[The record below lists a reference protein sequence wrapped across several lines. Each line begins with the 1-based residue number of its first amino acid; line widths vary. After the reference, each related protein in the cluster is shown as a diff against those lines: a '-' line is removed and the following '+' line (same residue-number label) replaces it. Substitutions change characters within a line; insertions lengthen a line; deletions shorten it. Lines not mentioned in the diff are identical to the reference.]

1 MANAQHSRSS
11 GHGNTQDEVNL
22 EIDDSQSLR
31 TLEEGHQPPIL
42 VLSRDA
48 NLVETVK
55 KAAPRGVPVAFAPD
69 LDHVAEKLS
78 NLKPGVL
85 VADTASTADVA
96 SMVAQLTQHFPE
108 LVVVVAGKREDSSA
122 LMQLT
127 AAGRIFRFLL
137 TPLSHG
143 QTRLALEAAVKQHL
157 DLSAA
162 GERISAGNVG
172 GEGGSKNYV
181 MTYGAL
187 AAGLLVVI
195 GGIWFGVS
203 RFTGDAEAPP
213 VVNQPATPGAQQPGA
228 LPDRPDPIKAELALA
243 KDAFDQ
249 NKFIEPQGESALDL
263 YRSALALDPSSQAAK
278 DGIRSV
284 VDKILERAEAALLAE
299 RLEEAIRTIETA
311 RDIDSAHPR
320 LAFLDTQVGRE
331 RERLKL
337 SQAQDVS
344 NRVRSLV
351 NSAND
356 RMTNG
361 RLLTPA
367 NGSAKDA
374 LLEARRLDPTDPT
387 VLSTIREFS
396 TQLTEEARKSL
407 AGGNVEA
414 ATAYVQGA
422 RQMGSAGSAL
432 AAVERSLAEATRT
445 VGPGAGPSAA
455 PGTSQSAG
463 ARRPATNAPSG
474 SQAGAGP
481 NVDNMVA
488 DVRQRL
494 SEGKLMDPPGDSARD
509 LLTNLRTAAPNRA
522 EVEELSRTLSTR
534 LLDSGKQAMNAKAFE
549 RSAQLIAAAK
559 DVGQR
564 YNGAAISQAE
574 NDLAAARE
582 ATSQQN
588 NIVSAASLKRVRM
601 VSPVYPDSA
610 RKRGVEGWV
619 ELAFTVQTNGSVDQV
634 EVRNASPADVFDDSA
649 VRAVRQWRFEPVE
662 RNGERV
668 EQRAMVR
675 LKFSQQ
681 AAAN

>member
-1 MANAQHSRSS
+1 MANAQHGRST
-11 GHGNTQDEVNL
+11 GHGITQDEVNL

-31 TLEEGHQPPIL
+31 TLEEGHQPPVL

-85 VADTASTADVA
+85 VVDTASTADVA

-108 LVVVVAGKREDSSA
+108 LVVVVAGKREDSSS

-162 GERISAGNVG
+162 GERISAGSLS

-203 RFTGDAEAPP
+203 RFTSEPEIPP
-213 VVNQPATPGAQQPGA
+213 VVNQPAPGSQPSGV
-228 LPDRPDPIKAELALA
+228 PERPDPVKAELALA
-243 KDAFDQ
+243 LEAFNQ
-249 NKFIEPQGESALDL
+249 GKYIEPAGESALDL
-263 YRSALALDPSSQAAK
+263 YRSALALDPNNQQAK

-284 VDKILERAEAALLAE
+284 VDKILERAEAALVQE

-311 RDIDSAHPR
+311 RDIDSTHPR
-320 LAFLDTQVGRE
+320 LAFLDTQVARE
-331 RERLKL
+331 RERLQL
-337 SQAQDVS
+337 NQAQEIG
-344 NRVRSLV
+344 NRVRALV
-351 NSAND
+351 SAAND
-356 RMTNG
+356 RMAAG
-361 RLLTPA
+361 RLLSPRNA
-367 NGSAKDA
+367 NAQDA
-374 LLEARRLDPTDPT
+374 LLEARRLDPTNPV
-387 VLSTIREFS
+387 VLSTIRELS
-396 TQLTEEARKSL
+396 AQLTEEARKAL
-407 AGGNVEA
+407 AAGNLDA
-414 ATAYVQGA
+414 AAQYVQGA
-422 RQMGSAGSAL
+422 REMGSAGSAL
-432 AAVERSLAEATRT
+432 AAVERSLAEAQRAA
-445 VGPGAGPSAA
+445 AGAA
-455 PGTSQSAG
+455 PSTTPAVQSAG
-463 ARRPATNAPSG
+463 TRRPATNAPSS
-474 SQAGAGP
+474 SQAGSGP
-481 NVDNMVA
+481 NIDTLVA
-488 DVRQRL
+488 EVRQRL
-494 SEGKLMDPPGDSARD
+494 NEGKLIDPPGESARD
-509 LLTNLRTAAPNRA
+509 SLAALRAAAPNRP
-522 EVEELSRTLSTR
+522 ELEELSRTLSTR
-534 LLDSGKQAMNAKAFE
+534 LLDSGRQAMAAKAFD

-574 NDLAAARE
+574 NDLAAAR
-582 ATSQQN
+582 AASDQQN

-610 RKRGVEGWV
+610 RKRGIEGWV
-619 ELAFTVQTNGSVDQV
+619 ELAFTVQTNGTVDEV
-634 EVRNASPADVFDDSA
+634 EVRNASPADVFDDA
-649 VRAVRQWRFEPVE
+649 AIRAVRQWRFEPVV

-668 EQRAMVR
+668 AQRAMVR
-675 LKFSQQ
+675 LKFTQSQ
-681 AAAN
+681 

>member
-1 MANAQHSRSS
+1 MANAQHGRST
-11 GHGNTQDEVNL
+11 GHGITQDEVNL

-31 TLEEGHQPPIL
+31 TLEEGHQPPVL

-85 VADTASTADVA
+85 VVDTASTADVA

-108 LVVVVAGKREDSSA
+108 LVVVVAGKREDSSS

-162 GERISAGNVG
+162 GERISAGSLG

-203 RFTGDAEAPP
+203 RFTSEPEIPP
-213 VVNQPATPGAQQPGA
+213 VVNQPAPGSQPSGV
-228 LPDRPDPIKAELALA
+228 PERPDPVKAELALA
-243 KDAFDQ
+243 LEAFNQ
-249 NKFIEPQGESALDL
+249 GKYIEPAGESALDL
-263 YRSALALDPSSQAAK
+263 YRSALALDPNNQQAK

-284 VDKILERAEAALLAE
+284 VDKILERAEAALVQE

-311 RDIDSAHPR
+311 RDIDSTHPR
-320 LAFLDTQVGRE
+320 LAFLDTQVARE
-331 RERLKL
+331 RERLQL
-337 SQAQDVS
+337 NQAQEIG
-344 NRVRSLV
+344 NRVRALV
-351 NSAND
+351 SAAND
-356 RMTNG
+356 RMAAG
-361 RLLTPA
+361 RLLSPRNA
-367 NGSAKDA
+367 NAQDA
-374 LLEARRLDPTDPT
+374 LLEARRLDPTNPV
-387 VLSTIREFS
+387 VLSTIRELS
-396 TQLTEEARKSL
+396 SQLTEEARKAL
-407 AGGNVEA
+407 AAGNLDA
-414 ATAYVQGA
+414 AAQYVQGA
-422 RQMGSAGSAL
+422 REMGSAGSAL
-432 AAVERSLAEATRT
+432 AAVERSLAEAQRAA
-445 VGPGAGPSAA
+445 AGAA
-455 PGTSQSAG
+455 PSTTPAVQSAG
-463 ARRPATNAPSG
+463 TRRPATNAPSS
-474 SQAGAGP
+474 SQAGSGP
-481 NVDNMVA
+481 NIDTLVA
-488 DVRQRL
+488 EVRQRL
-494 SEGKLMDPPGDSARD
+494 NEGKLIDPPGESARD
-509 LLTNLRTAAPNRA
+509 SLAALRAAAPNRP
-522 EVEELSRTLSTR
+522 ELEELSRTLSTR
-534 LLDSGKQAMNAKAFE
+534 LLDSGRQAMAAKAFD

-574 NDLAAARE
+574 NDLAAAR
-582 ATSQQN
+582 AASDQQN

-610 RKRGVEGWV
+610 RKRGIEGWV
-619 ELAFTVQTNGSVDQV
+619 ELAFTVQTNGTVDEV
-634 EVRNASPADVFDDSA
+634 EVRNASPADVFDDA
-649 VRAVRQWRFEPVE
+649 AIRAVRQWRFEPVV

-668 EQRAMVR
+668 AQRAMVR
-675 LKFSQQ
+675 LKFTQSQ
-681 AAAN
+681 

>member
-1 MANAQHSRSS
+1 MANAQHGRST
-11 GHGNTQDEVNL
+11 GHGITQDEVNL

-31 TLEEGHQPPIL
+31 TLEESHQPPVL

-85 VADTASTADVA
+85 VVDTASTADVA

-162 GERISAGNVG
+162 GERISAGSLG
-172 GEGGSKNYV
+172 GEGGSKNYLI
-181 MTYGAL
+181 TYGAL

-203 RFTGDAEAPP
+203 RFTGEPEIPP
-213 VVNQPATPGAQQPGA
+213 VVNQPAPGAQPSGV
-228 LPDRPDPIKAELALA
+228 PERPDPVKAELALA
-243 KDAFDQ
+243 LEAFNQ
-249 NKFIEPQGESALDL
+249 GKYIEPAGESALDL
-263 YRSALALDPSSQAAK
+263 YRSALALDPNSQQAK

-284 VDKILERAEAALLAE
+284 VDKILERAEAALVQE

-311 RDIDSAHPR
+311 RDIDSTHPR
-320 LAFLDTQVGRE
+320 LAFLDTQVARE
-331 RERLKL
+331 RERLQL
-337 SQAQDVS
+337 NQAKEIG
-344 NRVRSLV
+344 NRVRALV
-351 NSAND
+351 STAND
-356 RMTNG
+356 RMAAG
-361 RLLTPA
+361 RLLSPRNA
-367 NGSAKDA
+367 SAQDA
-374 LLEARRLDPTDPT
+374 LLEARRLDPTNPV
-387 VLSTIREFS
+387 VLSTIRELS
-396 TQLTEEARKSL
+396 AQLTEEARKAL
-407 AGGNVEA
+407 AAGNLDA
-414 ATAYVQGA
+414 AAQYVQGA
-422 RQMGSAGSAL
+422 REMGSAGSAL
-432 AAVERSLAEATRT
+432 AAVERSLAEAQR
-445 VGPGAGPSAA
+445 SAA
-455 PGTSQSAG
+455 GAAPATTPAVQSAG
-463 ARRPATNAPSG
+463 TRRPATNAPSS
-474 SQAGAGP
+474 SQAGSGP
-481 NVDNMVA
+481 NIDTMVA
-488 DVRQRL
+488 EVRQRL
-494 SEGKLMDPPGDSARD
+494 NEGKLIDPPGESARD
-509 LLTNLRTAAPNRA
+509 SLAALRAAAPNRP
-522 EVEELSRTLSTR
+522 EIEELSRTLSTR
-534 LLDSGKQAMNAKAFE
+534 LLDSGRQAMAAKAFD

-574 NDLAAARE
+574 NDLAAAR
-582 ATSQQN
+582 AASDQQN

-610 RKRGVEGWV
+610 RKRGIEGWV
-619 ELAFTVQTNGSVDQV
+619 ELAFTVQTNGTVDEV
-634 EVRNASPADVFDDSA
+634 EVRNASPADVFDDA
-649 VRAVRQWRFEPVE
+649 AIRAVRQWRFEPVV

-668 EQRAMVR
+668 AQRAMVR
-675 LKFSQQ
+675 LKFTQSGQ
-681 AAAN
+681 